1 MALEMVLYNKSIFSA
16 IQSEK
21 LLGDLSLMKFES
33 WAWGSILETLDVV
46 DKQWKQEILH
56 ILTIVR
62 KCGEQTAGKCAWRER
77 LNLAD

>member
-33 WAWGSILETLDVV
+33 WAVCMYVCMSVCLYVCMCV
-46 DKQWKQEILH
+46 FM
-56 ILTIVR
+56 
-62 KCGEQTAGKCAWRER
+62 
-77 LNLAD
+77 